1 MNAPTQI
8 PSPNT
13 LRAEFEKLVL
23 ADLQGPAGGPQEEI
37 DEPSVSERY
46 LAGMLAP
53 RKNPVGGELLEGLE
67 VGGKDSG
74 EEGKTD
80 ITAPQSET
88 LIPCSFGLTFAVD
101 ANTTALKVTARWGH
115 YLRVDSE
122 TIMTD
127 KGNPKKVWKRTPRQA
142 TSDPIPLQAGPIKDW
157 HVTDEQPEVVVR
169 GLIRKNAGDWIV
181 TLFLVNNQRE
191 QDRLNDEQWL
201 FQPELVVEA
210 PDGSPVFVKRQ
221 HFHDPQKADSVTVAE
236 ERTMAM
242 LYRHQIEFA
251 VGHNVAVHVE
261 PVSDDPERARR
272 IGTRTVPTYE
282 VPMQTPPTKEE
293 IPALADVALDMKT
306 LAEVKLAD
314 LPDALKALPD
324 AYEAWIAARKSDAD
338 PTLEEYAHEKAA
350 TILNCERALERIRE
364 GIAMLKANALAAE
377 AFQFANEAMW
387 LQRIHTI
394 FSEQA
399 RRGITPDMAAI
410 DVEAN
415 RSWRPFQLAFVL
427 LNLPGITDLHHADRS
442 EEATATADLLWFP
455 TGGGKTEAYLG
466 LTGYTIGLRRL
477 QGEIEGRSGEHGV
490 AVLMRYTLRL
500 LTLQQFQRAGTLI
513 CACESIRRER
523 RAKGNT
529 RWGTEPFRIGLW
541 VGQRTTPNTTSQSEE
556 SIKQDH
562 GHYSRGSMAAG
573 SGSPA
578 QFKNCPWCGKP
589 INPGKD
595 IMVEPFNSGR
605 GRTLMFC
612 GDPLGQCLF
621 SRAQSPDE
629 GIPALV
635 VDEEIYRKLP
645 SLVIATVDKFA
656 QMPWKGETQM
666 LFGQV
671 NGVCPRHGFRS
682 PEIED
687 AHTHNK
693 RGNLPSVKSQ
703 PHGPLRP
710 PDLIIQDEL
719 HLISGPL
726 GTLVG
731 LYETA
736 VDEMASWTVN
746 GKRVRPKVIASTAT
760 IRRAR
765 SQVHQLFLRQVEIF
779 PPQGT
784 DVRDNFFSVQ
794 RPPGEEYPG
803 RRYFGICT
811 PGKRIKTAIIRSY
824 VAHLAAAQNLYE
836 KYGRHAD
843 AWMTLVGYFNSLR
856 ELGGAR
862 RLVDDSVRSLL
873 RETVRRGLSNRKR
886 PLVKEL
892 TSRMGASD
900 IPDILDL
907 LDVGFDPTEDEQRK
921 LAQKSGKPSDKPFP
935 IDVLLATNM
944 VSVGVDVKRL
954 GLMVVA
960 GQPKTTAEYI
970 QATSRVGRSK
980 PGFVCT
986 VFNWA
991 RPRDLS
997 HYERF
1002 EHYHATFYQHVE
1014 GLSVT
1019 PFAARAL
1026 DRGLSAV
1033 MVALIRLAGVKFNP
1047 NAAAATL
1054 DREHGIVTTAINQ
1067 IAKRAEQVSE
1077 RKEIGDAVRAMLKQR
1092 IDFWLARAQRPTG
1105 GNILGYD
1112 KSKDG
1117 LTPGLLERAG
1127 LGPWDTFTCLMS
1139 LREVEPTVGL
1149 ILDDRGLDQDYAS
1162 KTSAGTIEENKP

>member
-1 MNAPTQI
+1 MNNSLI
-8 PSPNT
+8 SPQQV
-13 LRAEFEKLVL
+13 RAEFEKLVL
-23 ADLQGPAGGPQEEI
+23 ADLHGPAGGPDEEV
-37 DEPSVSERY
+37 DEASVSERY
-46 LAGMLAP
+46 LVGMLAP
-53 RKNPVGGELLEGLE
+53 RRNPVGGELLEGLE
-67 VGGKDSG
+67 VGGRDSR
-74 EEGKTD
+74 EDGKTD
-80 ITAPQSET
+80 ITAPQAET
-88 LIPCSFGLTFAVD
+88 LIPSSFGLTFAVAAD
-101 ANTTALKVTARWGH
+101 ASAIKVTARWGH
-115 YLRVDSE
+115 YLRVDSA
-122 TIMTD
+122 TLTND
-127 KGNPKKVWKRTPRQA
+127 KGNPKKVWKRTPRQGI
-142 TSDPIPLQAGPIKDW
+142 SEPIVLKAGPVKEW
-157 HVTDEQPEVVVR
+157 VVTDEQPEVSVR

-181 TLFLVNNQRE
+181 TVFLVNNQKQ

-201 FQPELVVEA
+201 FQPELSVEA
-210 PDGSPVFVKRQ
+210 SDGGAVFIRRQ
-221 HFHDPQKADSVTVAE
+221 HFHDPAKADSATIAE
-236 ERTMAM
+236 ERSMAM
-242 LYRHQIEFA
+242 LYRHHVEFA
-251 VGHNVAVHVE
+251 VGHNVAVHAE
-261 PVSDDPERARR
+261 PLPSDPDRAIRVS
-272 IGTRTVPTYE
+272 TRCVPTYE

-293 IPALADVALDMKT
+293 IPALANLTLDMKA
-306 LAEVKLAD
+306 LAEAKAAELPEKLNS
-314 LPDALKALPD
+314 LPE
-324 AYEAWIAARKSDAD
+324 AYAEWIRGRKDDTD
-338 PTLEEYAHEKAA
+338 PTLKEFGNEKDRVVK
-350 TILNCERALERIRE
+350 NCELALERIRL
-364 GIAMLKANALAAE
+364 GIKLLTSDGMAAE
-377 AFQFANEAMW
+377 AFRFANKAMW

-394 FSEQA
+394 FSEQV
-399 RRGITPDMAAI
+399 RRGVTPDMSAV
-410 DVEAN
+410 DVESN
-415 RSWRPFQLAFVL
+415 RSWYPFQLAFIL
-427 LNLPGITDLHHADRS
+427 LNLPGITDLHHAERTN
-442 EEATATADLLWFP
+442 ETEATADLLWFP

-466 LTGYTIGLRRL
+466 LTAYTIGLRRL

-500 LTLQQFQRAGTLI
+500 LTLQQFQRASTLI
-513 CACESIRRER
+513 CSCESIRRDHLKAGDR
-523 RAKGNT
+523 Q
-529 RWGTEPFRIGLW
+529 WGVEPFRVGLW
-541 VGQRTTPNTTSQSEE
+541 VGQRTTPNTTGQSEE

-562 GHYSRGSMAAG
+562 GHYSKGSMAAG

-578 QFKNCPWCGKP
+578 QLKNCPWCGQL
-589 INPGKD
+589 IQAGKD
-595 IMVEPFNSGR
+595 IVVQPFSSNR
-605 GRTLMFC
+605 GRTLMYC

-621 SRAQSPDE
+621 SRAKSPDE
-629 GIPALV
+629 GIPVMV

-645 SLVIATVDKFA
+645 SLLIATVDKFA

-671 NGVCPRHGFRS
+671 NGMCPRHGFRS
-682 PEIED
+682 PDIED
-687 AHTHNK
+687 AMTHNK
-693 RGNLPSVKSQ
+693 REGLPAVKSQ

-736 VDEMASWTVN
+736 VDEMASWKVK

-760 IRRAR
+760 IRRAS
-765 SQVHQLFLRQVEIF
+765 SQVKQLFLRHVEIF

-784 DVRDNFFSVQ
+784 DVRNNFFSVQ
-794 RPPGEEYPG
+794 RTPSEKYPG
-803 RRYFGICT
+803 RRYLGICA
-811 PGKRIKTAIIRSY
+811 PGKRIKTGIIRSY
-824 VAHLAAAQNLYE
+824 VAHLAAAQLLYE
-836 KYGRHAD
+836 KYGKHSD
-843 AWMTLVGYFNSLR
+843 PWMTLVGYFNSLR

-862 RLVDDSVRSLL
+862 RLVDDSMRSLL
-873 RETVRRGLSNRKR
+873 RETVRRGLANRRK

-892 TSRMGASD
+892 TSRMGATD

-907 LDVGFDPTEDEQRK
+907 LEVGFDPEDDKQRK
-921 LAQKSGKPSDKPFP
+921 ELQKAGKDFEKPMP

-1033 MVALIRLAGVKFNP
+1033 LVALVRLAGDKFNP
-1047 NAAAATL
+1047 NAAAAIL
-1054 DREHGIVTTAINQ
+1054 DRKHEYVKLAIQQ
-1067 IAKRAEQVSE
+1067 IAKRAEQVSGKKEDGE
-1077 RKEIGDAVRAMLKQR
+1077 RVKKMLTQR
-1092 IDFWLARAQRPTG
+1092 VDFWLARAQRPTG
-1105 GNILGYD
+1105 GNILGYQV
-1112 KSKDG
+1112 SKDG
-1117 LTPGLLERAG
+1117 LTPGLLERPG
-1127 LGPWDTFTCLMS
+1127 VGPWEMFTCLTS

-1149 ILDDRGLDQDYAS
+1149 ILDDRGLDQDYAV
-1162 KTSAGTIEENKP
+1162 KAVIDAEGGND